1 MKLPELKEKLK
12 SKYIV
17 RVVAGVLTIALV
29 GTGIGATA
37 VFAEKNSTAVTA
49 EADSTTGSSKDADDI
64 ADKLMDSVSLKDNDA
79 DKDESVYLIS
89 DANGNVNKT
98 IVVDHLK
105 NKDKKDTLEDAS
117 NLSDIENVK
126 GKEKFTQ
133 SGDKLTWQAG
143 GKDIY
148 YQGTATEEPPVT
160 QKVTYYLDGK
170 EISPEDLAGKSGKV
184 KIRFDYKN
192 TTPTSRNYFHEK
204 FTPYFKQS
212 ISYFNGQQKSPV
224 LTNRALCI
232 ILHLQAL
239 LSHQFQPPKRV
250 SPPRY
255 IPLSSARSRSDI
267 LCKCL
272 PLYR

>member
-1 MKLPELKEKLK
+1 MTSKTKSGGIRHEITRIERKVK

-126 GKEKFTQ
+126 GKENSHK
-133 SGDKLTWQAG
+133 A
-143 GKDIY
+143 
-148 YQGTATEEPPVT
+148 V
-160 QKVTYYLDGK
+160 
-170 EISPEDLAGKSGKV
+170 ISSHGRPAARTF
-184 KIRFDYKN
+184 ITRAQQQ
-192 TTPTSRNYFHEK
+192 RN
-204 FTPYFKQS
+204 
-212 ISYFNGQQKSPV
+212 
-224 LTNRALCI
+224 
-232 ILHLQAL
+232 HL
-239 LSHQFQPPKRV
+239 
-250 SPPRY
+250 
-255 IPLSSARSRSDI
+255 
-267 LCKCL
+267 
-272 PLYR
+272 

>member
-37 VFAEKNSTAVTA
+37 VFAEKNSSTAVTA

-117 NLSDIENVK
+117 NL
-126 GKEKFTQ
+126 Q
-133 SGDKLTWQAG
+133 
-143 GKDIY
+143 
-148 YQGTATEEPPVT
+148 
-160 QKVTYYLDGK
+160 
-170 EISPEDLAGKSGKV
+170 IS
-184 KIRFDYKN
+184 R
-192 TTPTSRNYFHEK
+192 T
-204 FTPYFKQS
+204 
-212 ISYFNGQQKSPV
+212 
-224 LTNRALCI
+224 
-232 ILHLQAL
+232 
-239 LSHQFQPPKRV
+239 
-250 SPPRY
+250 
-255 IPLSSARSRSDI
+255 
-267 LCKCL
+267 
-272 PLYR
+272 